1 MVQIRLGNVINRWGD
16 GSFFAYNGPVPPA
29 DTIAIDEIHRRIRD
43 TGIFDKNDLNGIVSH
58 YTTIDPK
65 GIRENA
71 DNLNRL
77 YRKLDAIG
85 FFDDLAPQPN
95 SDHLDDFEW
104 QFQKEEDGH
113 QGEEW
118 YVPGVIYGS
127 ATNYETGVSKGSLEE
142 YISVN
147 RFDNKGFG
155 RPEDTGYEIEFADD
169 VEHPIIT
176 FNDVPKST

>member
-1 MVQIRLGNVINRWGD
+1 MAQIRLGNVINRCRD

-29 DTIAIDEIHRRIRD
+29 DTIDEIHRRIRD
-43 TGIFDKNDLNGIVSH
+43 KGTFDKNDLNGIVSH

-65 GIRENA
+65 GIRKNA
-71 DNLNRL
+71 DNLNKL

-85 FFDDLAPQPN
+85 EFLDIVPEPN
-95 SDHLDDFEW
+95 SDMLDDFEW

-113 QGEEW
+113 QDDEW
-118 YVPGVIYGS
+118 YVPGIIYGS
-127 ATNYETGVSKGSLEE
+127 ATNYATEFSKDSLEE
-142 YISVN
+142 YINVT

-155 RPEDTGYEIEFADD
+155 RPEDTGYEIEFVDGG
-169 VEHPIIT
+169 EYPLIT